1 MDLFP
6 PLDFGFYLWFLFNFG
21 REARRP
27 IYISSRIFENQ
38 PYEICSQLSEKASK
52 GRFPS
57 LKPKKLKNH
66 CKERKGKEKK
76 KERGEGCILSFTIAT
91 LEILCKKT
99 SVARKRS

>member
-1 MDLFP
+1 MKHGGLG
-6 PLDFGFYLWFLFNFG
+6 LSLY
-21 REARRP
+21 
-27 IYISSRIFENQ
+27 IYSRIFENQ

-76 KERGEGCILSFTIAT
+76 KERGENCIFSFYNSYFGDT
-91 LEILCKKT
+91 LEKNFCCTQKVLTIW
-99 SVARKRS
+99 R